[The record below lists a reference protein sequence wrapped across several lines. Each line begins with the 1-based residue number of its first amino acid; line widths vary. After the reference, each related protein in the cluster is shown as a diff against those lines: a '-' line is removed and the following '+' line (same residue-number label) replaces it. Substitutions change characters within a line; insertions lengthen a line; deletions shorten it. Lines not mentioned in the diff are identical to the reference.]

1 MWWNL
6 SVVAVVTP
14 FVQFIWSHTLSIY
27 LQPLMTGFTHLSFPI
42 FSPSLLR
49 VCTGCPILN
58 EDEQVRQGGIKHHLM
73 LISVISNLKI
83 PVLFFLLI
91 THVTDRIKL
100 KLIV

>member
-14 FVQFIWSHTLSIY
+14 FVQFLLVSYPLY
-27 LQPLMTGFTHLSFPI
+27 LPAEPLMTGFTHLSFPI

-83 PVLFFLLI
+83 PVLFFF
-91 THVTDRIKL
+91 VNNSCY
-100 KLIV
+100 